1 MEYYGRMDTKL
12 HMHPLLAHQGAWQD
26 GDIEGGCTGV
36 GEGDVVD
43 VKLFIVYGWTLDKPQ
58 PQG

>member
-1 MEYYGRMDTKL
+1 MDTKL